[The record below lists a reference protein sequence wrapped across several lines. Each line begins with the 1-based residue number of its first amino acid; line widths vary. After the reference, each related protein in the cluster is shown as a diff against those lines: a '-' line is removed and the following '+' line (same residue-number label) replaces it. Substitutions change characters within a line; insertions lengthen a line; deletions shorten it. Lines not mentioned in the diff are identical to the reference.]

1 MNLSSKYPNLNLR
14 HLRALHAI
22 RAHGTFARAAS
33 ALGVVP
39 SALTETIRQLETEV
53 GARLFDRSQRPPA
66 PTPLALDFLAETAPL
81 LAGLDRALLR
91 LQAGGGPAGE
101 LTVGCTPSAVS
112 GLLAPALLRFRHSH
126 PAIRLRVHDDIAE
139 HLARGV
145 IDGDLDLAVAGR
157 ALHSPDLRQTE
168 IQRDPFGLACASSHP
183 FAERPFITLDEIDAS
198 EVIVVGP
205 GTGTWQLLADAPA
218 VPAELRLGTIEAHS
232 TISQISMIRAGLGVG
247 LMPRNALLLFGDPT
261 LRFVPVK
268 DLDLWRSLYLLLPTR
283 RRLDAPAQAL
293 VDYIAALPKT

>member
-126 PAIRLRVHDDIAE
+126 PAIRLRVHDDM
-139 HLARGV
+139 
-145 IDGDLDLAVAGR
+145 AVAGR
-157 ALHSPDLRQTE
+157 ALHSDDLRQTE

-183 FAERPFITLDEIDAS
+183 FAERSFITLDEIDAG

-218 VPAELRLGTIEAHS
+218 VPADLRLGTIEAHS